1 MWFLAAKVYKKSEL
15 LRLADIKLFIEEI
28 IKPKATHNA
37 ASTTPLFPFFSNVL
51 VAFLLDLDYKALGV
65 LDLLNFCLACEEVLK
80 YDDTPLFSYKSKK
93 AKKHLL
99 NERGRKSLSII

>member
-37 ASTTPLFPFFSNVL
+37 ASTTPLFPFLAMFY
-51 VAFLLDLDYKALGV
+51 LL
-65 LDLLNFCLACEEVLK
+65 FCLTLIIR
-80 YDDTPLFSYKSKK
+80 
-93 AKKHLL
+93 HLECL
-99 NERGRKSLSII
+99 ICLTFA